1 MQTFISLSP
10 VLAVISILVTLGITG
25 WFVKFA
31 FIDGEDEIDIY
42 QGFFK
47 YIAAS
52 LIIAFIAAAIGLVGG
67 FGWPRTLSFISI
79 AIMFI
84 LFVAYFV
91 RANQIKNQR

>member
-10 VLAVISILVTLGITG
+10 ILAVISILVTLGITG

-31 FIDGEDEIDIY
+31 FIEGEDDVDIY

-79 AIMFI
+79 AIMLI

-91 RANQIKNQR
+91 RAKQIQN

>member
-10 VLAVISILVTLGITG
+10 VLAIISILVTLGITG

-31 FIDGEDEIDIY
+31 FIDGEEDIDVY
-42 QGFFK
+42 QEFFK
-47 YIAAS
+47 YLGIS
-52 LIIAFIAAAIGLVGG
+52 LFIAFVTAAVGIVGG

-84 LFVAYFV
+84 LFIIYFV
-91 RANQIKNQR
+91 RVNQVKK